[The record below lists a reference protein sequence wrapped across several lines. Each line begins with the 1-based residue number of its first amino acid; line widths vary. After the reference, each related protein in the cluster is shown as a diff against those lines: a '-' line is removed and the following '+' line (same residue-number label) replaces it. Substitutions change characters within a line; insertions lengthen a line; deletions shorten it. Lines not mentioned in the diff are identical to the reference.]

1 MRLAICSTLLLGLAG
16 LTACDNAPIGAG
28 TVARPTVAAPSDAG
42 ADVAPGG
49 GPVDDS
55 KSDAAVDVAA
65 LAEASTQD
73 VAAEV
78 VPSTDVSVDAGDDLL
93 GPAPDANDARDAGA
107 ADRAPIP
114 SCAALAA
121 AGAGDQLDTFQ
132 WMYEVGPVNG
142 QYNRPY
148 DTVTLSHACQLT
160 YQKTVLP
167 RPVPPAPGSTTRTV
181 TLNAADCT
189 GARAWATNARFLD
202 VLTTG
207 DGCPDGTGNP
217 DDAFEVD
224 LTDGTMDRRKIYPCP
239 EPTLDAVRA
248 CVSALVARSFP

>member
-1 MRLAICSTLLLGLAG
+1 MRLAICSTLILGLAA
-16 LTACDNAPIGAG
+16 LAACDNAPIGAG
-28 TVARPTVAAPSDAG
+28 TVNRPTVAAPADAG
-42 ADVAPGG
+42 ADVGPGG
-49 GPVDDS
+49 GPVNAS
-55 KSDAAVDVAA
+55 KADATVDVTTRADAATSDAADAA
-65 LAEASTQD
+65 PASID
-73 VAAEV
+73 A
-78 VPSTDVSVDAGDDLL
+78 PDAGDDLL
-93 GPAPDANDARDAGA
+93 GPAHDATDAADAGA

-121 AGAGDQLDTFQ
+121 AGEASQLDTFQ
-132 WMYEVGPVNG
+132 WMYEVGPVNS
-142 QYNRPY
+142 QYDRPY

-167 RPVPPAPGSTTRTV
+167 RPVPPAPGSTTRTA
-181 TLNAADCT
+181 TLKVVDCAA
-189 GARAWATNARFLD
+189 ARAWATNARFLD
-202 VLTTG
+202 VLTMG